1 MTPRPVR
8 VLLADDH
15 AAIRAGLRLLLD
27 AADDVE
33 VVGEASDGTAAITNA
48 RALRPDVVLMDLR
61 MPGVDGIEATRV
73 ITGEGLADVLVL
85 TTFDLDEYVDGA
97 LRAGAAG
104 FLLKSAEPAALLDA
118 VRRVA
123 DGDGVLAP
131 EVTRR
136 LLAAFARGPA
146 PDGVPRPASTT
157 RPGGTADPAA
167 GPPPGTS
174 GGSPAPAAGPNAAS
188 GPAQDPRLAD
198 LTPREVDVLAAL
210 GRGLSNQGIATDLY
224 ITEATAKTHV
234 SRVLAKLGV
243 ATRMQAAIVAR
254 DTGLA

>member
-1 MTPRPVR
+1 M
-8 VLLADDH
+8 LLADDH

-27 AADDVE
+27 AAPDVE
-33 VVGEASDGTAAITNA
+33 VVGEAADGTAAVTNA

-73 ITGEGLADVLVL
+73 ITGEHLAEVLVL

-104 FLLKSAEPAALLDA
+104 FLLKTAEPAALLDA

-136 LLAAFARGPA
+136 LLAAFARGPV
-146 PDGVPRPASTT
+146 PD
-157 RPGGTADPAA
+157 A
-167 GPPPGTS
+167 GPRSTRDR
-174 GGSPAPAAGPNAAS
+174 ARAARTVPEPRGVGRRGVVADDRA
-188 GPAQDPRLAD
+188 DPRLAD

-254 DTGLA
+254 DAGLA

>member
-1 MTPRPVR
+1 
-8 VLLADDH
+8 
-15 AAIRAGLRLLLD
+15 
-27 AADDVE
+27 
-33 VVGEASDGTAAITNA
+33 
-48 RALRPDVVLMDLR
+48 MDLR

-73 ITGEGLADVLVL
+73 ITSEGLADVLVL

-146 PDGVPRPASTT
+146 PDG
-157 RPGGTADPAA
+157 AA
-167 GPPPGTS
+167 
-174 GGSPAPAAGPNAAS
+174 PAPAAGRSAAS
-188 GPAQDPRLAD
+188 GPDQDPRLAD

>member
-1 MTPRPVR
+1 MTLPPVR

-27 AADDVE
+27 AADDIE
-33 VVGEASDGTAAITNA
+33 VVGEAADGTAAITNA

-73 ITGEGLADVLVL
+73 ITAEGLADVLVL
-85 TTFDLDEYVDGA
+85 TTFDLDDYVDGA

-104 FLLKSAEPAALLDA
+104 FLLKTAEPAALLDA

-136 LLAAFARGPA
+136 LLATFAHGSGHGDRATDRPHPGMGGAGPTS
-146 PDGVPRPASTT
+146 GI
-157 RPGGTADPAA
+157 PGATPHGAA
-167 GPPPGTS
+167 GEPGR
-174 GGSPAPAAGPNAAS
+174 
-188 GPAQDPRLAD
+188 DPRLAD

-210 GRGLSNQGIATDLY
+210 GRGFSNQGIAAELV

-234 SRVLAKLGV
+234 SRVLGKLGV
-243 ATRMQAAIVAR
+243 ASRMQAAIVAR
-254 DTGLA
+254 DVGLA

>member
-1 MTPRPVR
+1 MTTPATRGGAAGAVVR
-8 VLLADDH
+8 VLIADDH
-15 AAIRAGLRLLLD
+15 AAIRAGLRMLLD

-33 VVGEASDGTAAITNA
+33 VVGEAADGDAAVTNA

-61 MPGVDGIEATRV
+61 MPGTDGIAATRAV
-73 ITGEGLADVLVL
+73 VAQGLADVLVL

-104 FLLKSAEPAALLDA
+104 FLLKTAEPAALLDA

-123 DGDGVLAP
+123 AGDGVLAP

-136 LLAAFARGPA
+136 VLAQLSG
-146 PDGVPRPASTT
+146 AST
-157 RPGGTADPAA
+157 PAVAADPAPGA
-167 GPPPGTS
+167 PPHL
-174 GGSPAPAAGPNAAS
+174 A
-188 GPAQDPRLAD
+188 DPRLAE
-198 LTPREVDVLAAL
+198 LTPREVDVLGAL
-210 GRGLSNQGIATDLY
+210 GRGLSNQGIADELV

-243 ATRMQAAIVAR
+243 VSRMQAAIVAR

>member
-1 MTPRPVR
+1 MTRRPVR

-27 AADDVE
+27 AAPDVE
-33 VVGEASDGTAAITNA
+33 VVGEAADGTAAVTNA

-73 ITGEGLADVLVL
+73 ITGERLAEVLVL

-104 FLLKSAEPAALLDA
+104 FLLKSAEPAALIDA

-136 LLAAFARGPA
+136 LLAAFARDPV
-146 PDGVPRPASTT
+146 PD
-157 RPGGTADPAA
+157 AA
-167 GPPPGTS
+167 
-174 GGSPAPAAGPNAAS
+174 
-188 GPAQDPRLAD
+188 PRLPA
-198 LTPREVDVLAAL
+198 
-210 GRGLSNQGIATDLY
+210 G
-224 ITEATAKTHV
+224 
-234 SRVLAKLGV
+234 
-243 ATRMQAAIVAR
+243 
-254 DTGLA
+254 